1 MSTLKAL
8 ARLLREAEGEEKNPE
23 IEKGED
29 SLDAQ
34 IDKYLSSYEEE
45 AKNSKNEGFNYGMI
59 ARRFIFEAGEDEDKE
74 DDQKDEKPAEP
85 EKLTGDD
92 LNMDSFVTDVMR
104 LVDNYDNL
112 LEIRNTLLR
121 RAANRLAK
129 NYEPDVLAAFKETL
143 LESYGV
149 EIGQTESEKQDEYQA
164 PKAGAAG
171 PMGGGGGA

>member
-1 MSTLKAL
+1 MRTLKDL
-8 ARLLREAEGEEKNPE
+8 ARLLREAEGEEKKPE
-23 IEKGED
+23 LEKGED

-34 IDKYLSSYEEE
+34 VDKYLSSYEEE
-45 AKNSKNEGFNYGMI
+45 AKNSKNEGFDYGMI
-59 ARRFIFEAGEDEDKE
+59 ARRFIFEAEEDEKKE
-74 DDQKDEKPAEP
+74 DEKP

-92 LNMDSFVTDVMR
+92 LNMESFVTDVMR

-129 NYEPDVLAAFKETL
+129 NYEPDVLSAFKEAL
-143 LESYGV
+143 LDSYGV
-149 EIGQTESEKQDEYQA
+149 EIGQTESEKADEYQA

-171 PMGGGGGA
+171 PLGGAGGA

>member
-1 MSTLKAL
+1 MRTLKDL
-8 ARLLREAEGEEKNPE
+8 ARLLREAEGEEKKPNL
-23 IEKGED
+23 EKGED

-74 DDQKDEKPAEP
+74 SDSKKKEEPSEP

-92 LNMDSFVTDVMR
+92 LNMESFVTDVMR

-129 NYEPDVLAAFKETL
+129 NYEPDVLAAFKESL

-171 PMGGGGGA
+171 PMGGGG

>member
-1 MSTLKAL
+1 MSTLKDL
-8 ARLLREAEGEEKNPE
+8 ARLLRETEGEEKKPE
-23 IEKGED
+23 LEKGED

-34 IDKYLSSYEEE
+34 VDKFLSSYEEE

-59 ARRFIFEAGEDEDKE
+59 ARRFIFEADEDKE
-74 DDQKDEKPAEP
+74 DDKASEEKP

-92 LNMDSFVTDVMR
+92 LNMQSFVTDVMR

-129 NYEPDVLAAFKETL
+129 NYEPDVLAAFKEVL

-149 EIGQTESEKQDEYQA
+149 EIGQSESEKADEYQA

-171 PMGGGGGA
+171 PMGGGGAA

>member
-1 MSTLKAL
+1 MSTLKDL
-8 ARLLREAEGEEKNPE
+8 ARLLREAEGEEKKPE
-23 IEKGED
+23 LEKGED
-29 SLDAQ
+29 SLDTQ
-34 IDKYLSSYEEE
+34 VDKFLSSYEEE

-59 ARRFIFEAGEDEDKE
+59 ARRFIFEADEDKE
-74 DDQKDEKPAEP
+74 DDKAPEEKT

-92 LNMDSFVTDVMR
+92 LNMQSFVTDVMR

-129 NYEPDVLAAFKETL
+129 NYEPDVLAAFKEVL

-149 EIGQTESEKQDEYQA
+149 EIGQSESEKADEYQA

-171 PMGGGGGA
+171 PMGGGGAA